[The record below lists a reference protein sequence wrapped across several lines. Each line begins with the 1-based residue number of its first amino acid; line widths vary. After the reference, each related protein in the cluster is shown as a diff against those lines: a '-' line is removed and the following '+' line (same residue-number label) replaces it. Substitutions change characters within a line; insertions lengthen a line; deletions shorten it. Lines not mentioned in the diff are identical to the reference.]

1 MELLREGG
9 RRPRQVDYISKKDP
23 IIDVWLDSKYTPDC
37 TCCKCGID
45 GIYNHSLVYRK
56 EVVRVDQTKRNLI
69 FGDVEI
75 SLVVIQLGVNR
86 LKKTGFL
93 YLLVVVWRKVGK
105 RGGVI

>member
-9 RRPRQVDYISKKDP
+9 RRPRQVDYISKKGP
-23 IIDVWLDSKYTPDC
+23 IIDVWLDSPDC

-86 LKKTGFL
+86 LKKTRFV

-105 RGGVI
+105 SGGVI